1 MTGREPASVGQTGVM
16 TLVGDHRRAAEGF
29 ARELSERREV
39 EVALFHGSAV
49 RGEAVEGS
57 DVDLLGVTGEEDLE
71 LGRFHHR
78 DGLVV
83 DLVIHGCVGGL
94 ERLGR
99 RARCGCTRSWRPSRW
114 STSLSPYSPTEA
126 TAPPSPADNDP
137 RIQQERRP
145 SSP

>member
-16 TLVGDHRRAAEGF
+16 TLVGDHRRVAEVF

-99 RARCGCTRSWRPSRW
+99 PRPMWVYAFVEAEPLVDLALALLAHRGHR
-114 STSLSPYSPTEA
+114 PTL
-126 TAPPSPADNDP
+126 PG
-137 RIQQERRP
+137 RQ
-145 SSP
+145 